1 MLIKLYNLLS
11 SIAYEPPTMF
21 YDSSSADIQ
30 KTNSGINFNFTE
42 IGNIS
47 AIFQHMTPEI
57 LRIDNERTTF

>member
-21 YDSSSADIQ
+21 YDSSGADIQ